1 MSEVRTSFD
10 KPLRYKISEWKT
22 DTKRGAHYHI
32 SGRKNPVA
40 YSTNAELE
48 TLTILGSQFN
58 LLDIAK
64 LYNSRMIILSETEKQ
79 VIEVLISYGK
89 ETVSDD

>member
-1 MSEVRTSFD
+1 MSKIRTSFD

-22 DTKRGAHYHI
+22 DTKRGAHYHV
-32 SGRKNPVA
+32 SGRKRPVA
-40 YSTNAELE
+40 YSTNSELD
-48 TLTILGSQFN
+48 TLTMLGSQFS

-64 LYNSRMIILSETEKQ
+64 LYNNRMIILSETEKQ